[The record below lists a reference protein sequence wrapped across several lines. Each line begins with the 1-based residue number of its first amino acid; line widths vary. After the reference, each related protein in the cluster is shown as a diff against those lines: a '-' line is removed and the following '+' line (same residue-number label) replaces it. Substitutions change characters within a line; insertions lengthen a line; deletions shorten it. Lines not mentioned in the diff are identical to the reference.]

1 MLFHKRRTPPEI
13 NISINNSDIE
23 RVSQFTFLGIVLDE
37 TLSWK
42 NHITMITNKL
52 SRINGVLHRLK
63 FIFPKNVLLTIYKLL
78 FMPHINYVH
87 LFGVIILKPYPN
99 FKKEQFEQLHIVI
112 TLPIRSPYLNN

>member
-1 MLFHKRRTPPEI
+1 
-13 NISINNSDIE
+13 
-23 RVSQFTFLGIVLDE
+23 
-37 TLSWK
+37 
-42 NHITMITNKL
+42 MITNKL

-63 FIFPKNVLLTIYKLL
+63 FIFPKNILLTIYKSL
-78 FMPHINYVH
+78 FMPHINYTVH